1 MYVVA
6 TLRAILCLVFVNV
19 VICVRFESKFDS
31 KDGCKLKFC
40 SNSLFFVN
48 CLKNLSQLG
57 GACCRLKY
65 NGKTAFYRSRA
76 PLNSSE
82 HDDKGSDGDLDRIL
96 IGLEN
101 PQDIRGPYISPD
113 GMVVNKKKMLYST
126 GELCHVD
133 DFFEGKFRVE
143 WTVRGVKEV
152 WRVFVTFFQ
161 KLQYRYR
168 DTHTLPLSTSRF
180 TLAGI
185 KGFVLRLWLDGHRG
199 SEKGHIAMSLVQ
211 QEHWSS
217 LDSPICLFAGKVVRG
232 PFFYRSPDY
241 FKAAKSL
248 CRLEDVL
255 ENNTIRL
262 GVMIATRDDSNVNS

>member
-1 MYVVA
+1 M
-6 TLRAILCLVFVNV
+6 
-19 VICVRFESKFDS
+19 RFESKIDF
-31 KDGCKLKFC
+31 KDGCKFKVC
-40 SNSLFFVN
+40 TNSLFFVN
-48 CLKNLSQLG
+48 YLRNLSQLG
-57 GACCRLKY
+57 GLSCCPKF
-65 NGKTAFYRSRA
+65 NNKTDFRHSMTQ
-76 PLNSSE
+76 LNSSE
-82 HDDKGSDGDLDRIL
+82 HDNKGLDDDVDRIL

-101 PQDIRGPYISPD
+101 PQDIRGPYITSD
-113 GMVVNKKKMLYST
+113 GMIVNKKKKLYST

-143 WTVRGVKEV
+143 WTVRGVKE
-152 WRVFVTFFQ
+152 

-185 KGFVLRLWLDGHRG
+185 KGFILRLWLDGHRG
-199 SEKGHIAMSLVQ
+199 SKKGYIAVSLVQ

-217 LDSPICLFAGKVVRG
+217 LDSPICLFAGNIVRG
-232 PFFYRSPDY
+232 PFFYRSSEY

-255 ENNTIRL
+255 ENNTIKL
-262 GVMIATRDDSNVNS
+262 GVMISTRDDSNVNS